1 MPSSDIV
8 ENIHIRMR
16 EEIESQGL
24 SMADAARNMGEKN
37 AQRLRDIV
45 NGRQK
50 LSAEMLAKSAVI
62 GIDVNYVLTGDRDR
76 EREYFH
82 AGSPGVDFSVQDAA
96 QHYEQPPG
104 LSALGNQQ
112 RDLVTQLIS
121 ALSEKPQPGFS
132 AEAVRKMVMTVQ
144 EIMLEERMQL
154 TPEEVADA
162 VINCLQQ
169 AARPDRDGVSRQLHV
184 VK

>member
-1 MPSSDIV
+1 MVSFF
-8 ENIHIRMR
+8 E
-16 EEIESQGL
+16 
-24 SMADAARNMGEKN
+24 
-37 AQRLRDIV
+37 RLRDE
-45 NGRQK
+45 RQRLG
-50 LSAEMLAKSAVI
+50 LSQTELAEAGGVTKKTQGL
-62 GIDVNYVLTGDRDR
+62 YERGDR
-76 EREYFH
+76 
-82 AGSPGVDFSVQDAA
+82 SPSADYLMAVSTVGMDLPYLLSGNRLVSLCSSNTSSDELISEAVPCHELDV
-96 QHYEQPPG
+96 G
-104 LSALGNQQ
+104 LSSLGNQQ

-154 TPEEVADA
+154 TPEEVADT

-169 AARPDRDGVSRQLHV
+169 AARPDRAGVTRQLRV